1 MPRRENKVLA
11 EAAACDDRC
20 KIKLSNASILSG
32 FGDANQRT
40 VSNVIPRN
48 LNVREG
54 INSDFSRLTT
64 KPNSRAREITNIV

>member
-11 EAAACDDRC
+11 EAEACDDRRT
-20 KIKLSNASILSG
+20 IKLSKASILSG
-32 FGDANQRT
+32 FGDANA
-40 VSNVIPRN
+40 NVIPRN

-64 KPNSRAREITNIV
+64 KLNSHAREITNIV